1 MNDLHTYINDT
12 ILNNQKK
19 IALLLI
25 QRHEFIVV
33 MLHLLGG
40 TSMHASTGWSYRWS
54 TTEDY

>member
-40 TSMHASTGWSYRWS
+40 TSMHASTG
-54 TTEDY
+54 